1 MKNCFNNSMKIINQD
16 LVLNKSKLD
25 NNSPTLKKIATTD
38 INVLL
43 NRVKLDEKRDF
54 IKKLISIGLLL
65 ITISFFTIFAIV

>member
-1 MKNCFNNSMKIINQD
+1 MKIINQD

>member
-1 MKNCFNNSMKIINQD
+1 MKIINQD
-16 LVLNKSKLD
+16 IVLNKSKLD